1 MNVLIN
7 RTRSLPVADRW
18 CVHSYYT
25 LCPYAPDDSGRLLLA
40 GVDLK
45 TNQGEVIMMSA
56 QGEVLDTFG
65 EHTVNTGF
73 FHTGFWQTWSPDASY
88 VYYQSGTL
96 AEPQITRREL
106 ATKSEITVPGDM
118 EGAPPFGE
126 PIVSG
131 LMGMLYAA
139 GYGDGKYTPETAP
152 MPFQQRED
160 HGLFGFSFSPPSQR
174 LLLSVAEVLDRHP
187 DRDRLLR
194 EDRLIKSRLGTKDG
208 LTLMTYCVRWSPSG
222 DRLLFYFGNHC
233 VVQEREEP
241 RLAYVFTATR
251 DLQEIHLALDLSFG
265 RRGVHWGWHPDGEH
279 LIGYG
284 PDPQAPGQIC
294 LAQVRYDGSD
304 YRKISSHC
312 SGGHPSISP
321 ADYNLLVTDTGGQP
335 GSVDFIDRR
344 KDTIVKSY
352 HLPRVY
358 GEREPFGRNP
368 YRVCHH
374 PVFSG
379 DGRKV
384 LVNTL
389 PHRHGVLQEI
399 EVGEAL
405 R

>member
-40 GVDLK
+40 GVDLE

-222 DRLLFYFGNHC
+222 DRLLFTSAITALYRNEKNRAWLMC
-233 VVQEREEP
+233 SP
-241 RLAYVFTATR
+241 RR
-251 DLQEIHLALDLSFG
+251 DLQEIHLALISALV
-265 RRGVHWGWHPDGEH
+265 GV
-279 LIGYG
+279 
-284 PDPQAPGQIC
+284 
-294 LAQVRYDGSD
+294 VS
-304 YRKISSHC
+304 
-312 SGGHPSISP
+312 
-321 ADYNLLVTDTGGQP
+321 T
-335 GSVDFIDRR
+335 
-344 KDTIVKSY
+344 
-352 HLPRVY
+352 
-358 GEREPFGRNP
+358 
-368 YRVCHH
+368 
-374 PVFSG
+374 G
-379 DGRKV
+379 DGTPMENISLATGLIHR
-384 LVNTL
+384 L
-389 PHRHGVLQEI
+389 PARFAWLRCVMM
-399 EVGEAL
+399 EAITA
-405 R
+405 RSAPIVAEGIPVYRRPTTICW